1 MGRSVGSHQKSVAE
15 SQMINVLDDRGDE
28 MGMSRK
34 MRRVWM
40 EKRIMEMEIEDTSP
54 DVEFPDFSRMSLA
67 MVERYYDEWFGEG
80 SAARLG
86 KMCEFQFDPLV
97 APKQQSHA
105 NT

>member
-1 MGRSVGSHQKSVAE
+1 MT
-15 SQMINVLDDRGDE
+15 
-28 MGMSRK
+28 MSRK

-40 EKRIMEMEIEDTSP
+40 EKRIMEMEIEETSP
-54 DVEFPDFSRMSLA
+54 DVEFPDFSQMSLA
-67 MVERYYDEWFGEG
+67 MVERYYDQWFGEG

-97 APKQQSHA
+97 APKQHMQI

>member
-1 MGRSVGSHQKSVAE
+1 MA
-15 SQMINVLDDRGDE
+15 
-28 MGMSRK
+28 MSRK

-40 EKRIMEMEIEDTSP
+40 EKRIMEMEIEETSP
-54 DVEFPDFSRMSLA
+54 DVEFPNFGKMSLA

-97 APKQQSHA
+97 APKQHEVR